1 MRQTRGTILTLE
13 RYSKIVEVLSCR
25 QPDLAVVT
33 DSVYKGKNL
42 SAIIR
47 TCDAVGVMDLYSV
60 SQNDFF
66 GANRGTSV
74 GAHKWVNTQ
83 LCKTISQPL
92 EALKST
98 GHQIVAAEVTT
109 TSKDYRQVD
118 YTKPTVLVLGAEL
131 EGISDEAQP
140 FVDHSITIP
149 MMGMVESYNVS
160 VAAAI
165 ILSEARRQREDAGY
179 YATRR
184 LSDEVYSKLLFEWM
198 QPVLAQ
204 YCQKHQLDYPELD
217 EEGDVA
223 DPQWHQQAMG
233 N

>member
-1 MRQTRGTILTLE
+1 MTTA
-13 RYSKIVEVLSCR
+13 RYSKIIEVLNQR

-33 DSVYKGKNL
+33 DSVHKGKNL

-47 TCDAVGVMDLYSV
+47 TCDAVGVLDLYSV
-60 SQNDFF
+60 SENDFF
-66 GANRGTSV
+66 GAHTGTTV
-74 GAHKWVNTQ
+74 GAHKWLNIS
-83 LCKTISQPL
+83 LCKTISEPL
-92 EALKST
+92 EKLKNS
-98 GHQIVAAEVTT
+98 GHQIVAAEVAA

-118 YTKPTVLVLGAEL
+118 YIQPTVLVLGAEL

-140 FVDHSITIP
+140 YIDYSITVP

-179 YATRR
+179 YIARR
-184 LSDEVYSKLLFEWM
+184 LDDQIYNKLLFEWM

-223 DPQWHQQAMG
+223 DPNWHQQAMG
-233 N
+233 S

>member
-1 MRQTRGTILTLE
+1 LTLE
-13 RYSKIVEVLSCR
+13 RYSKIVEVLSYR
-25 QPDLAVVT
+25 QPDLAVIT

-98 GHQIVAAEVTT
+98 GHQIVAAEVTA

-140 FVDHSITIP
+140 YIDHSITIP

-179 YATRR
+179 YAARR
-184 LSDEVYSKLLFEWM
+184 LSDEVYSKLLFEWK
-198 QPVLAQ
+198 QPVLAA

-217 EEGDVA
+217 DEGDVA
-223 DPQWHQQAMG
+223 DPKWHQQAMG

>member
-1 MRQTRGTILTLE
+1 LTLE
-13 RYSKIVEVLSCR
+13 RYSKIVEVLSYR

-92 EALKST
+92 EALKNS
-98 GHQIVAAEVTT
+98 GHQIVAAEVTA

-140 FVDHSITIP
+140 YIDHSITIP

-165 ILSEARRQREDAGY
+165 ILSEARRQREDAGC
-179 YATRR
+179 YAARR
-184 LSDEVYSKLLFEWM
+184 LSDEVYNKLLFEWM
-198 QPVLAQ
+198 QPVLAT
-204 YCQKHQLDYPELD
+204 YCQKHQLAYPELD

-223 DPQWHQQAMG
+223 DPKWHQQAMG

>member
-33 DSVYKGKNL
+33 DSVYKAKNL

-98 GHQIVAAEVTT
+98 GHQIVAAEVTA

-184 LSDEVYSKLLFEWM
+184 LSDAVYSKLLFEWM

>member
-1 MRQTRGTILTLE
+1 MTLE
-13 RYSKIVEVLSCR
+13 RYSKIVEVLSYR

-66 GANRGTSV
+66 GANKGTSV

-98 GHQIVAAEVTT
+98 GHQIIAAEVTA

-118 YTKPTVLVLGAEL
+118 YTKPTALVLGAEL

-140 FVDHSITIP
+140 YIDHSITIP

-179 YATRR
+179 YSARR
-184 LSDEVYSKLLFEWM
+184 LSDEVYNKLLFEWM
-198 QPVLAQ
+198 QPLLAN

-217 EEGDVA
+217 DEGDVA
-223 DPQWHQQAMG
+223 VPKWHQQVMG
-233 N
+233 D

>member
-1 MRQTRGTILTLE
+1 
-13 RYSKIVEVLSCR
+13 
-25 QPDLAVVT
+25 
-33 DSVYKGKNL
+33 
-42 SAIIR
+42 
-47 TCDAVGVMDLYSV
+47 MDLYSV

-92 EALKST
+92 EALKSA
-98 GHQIVAAEVTT
+98 GHQVVAAEVTA
-109 TSKDYRQVD
+109 TSKDYREVD

-131 EGISDEAQP
+131 EGISDDAQP
-140 FVDHSITIP
+140 YIDHSITIP

-184 LSDEVYSKLLFEWM
+184 LNDQDYSKLLFEWM
-198 QPVLAQ
+198 QPVLAT
-204 YCQKHQLDYPELD
+204 YCQKHQLEYPVLD
-217 EEGDVA
+217 VEGDVA
-223 DPQWHQQAMG
+223 DPKWHQQAMG

>member
-1 MRQTRGTILTLE
+1 MTLE
-13 RYSKIVEVLSCR
+13 RYSKIVEVLSYR
-25 QPDLAVVT
+25 QPDLAVIT

-92 EALKST
+92 EALKNS
-98 GHQIVAAEVTT
+98 GHQIVAAEVTA

-118 YTKPTVLVLGAEL
+118 YTKPTALVLGAEL

-140 FVDHSITIP
+140 YIDHSITIP

-179 YATRR
+179 YGARR
-184 LSDEVYSKLLFEWM
+184 LSDEVYSRLLFEWM
-198 QPVLAQ
+198 QPVMAT

-223 DPQWHQQAMG
+223 DPKWHQQAMG

>member
-1 MRQTRGTILTLE
+1 MTTA
-13 RYSKIVEVLSCR
+13 RYSKIIEVLNQR

-33 DSVYKGKNL
+33 DSVLKGQNL

-47 TCDAVGVMDLYSV
+47 TCDAVGVMNLYSV

-66 GANRGTSV
+66 GAHTGTTV
-74 GAHKWVNTQ
+74 GAHKWVKTS
-83 LCKTISQPL
+83 LRKTISEPL
-92 EALKST
+92 VDFKKA
-98 GHQIVAAEVTT
+98 GYQIVAAEVTA

-118 YTKPTVLVLGAEL
+118 FTKPTVLVLGAEL

-140 FVDHSITIP
+140 YIDHSITIP

-179 YATRR
+179 YAARR

-198 QPVLAQ
+198 QPVLAT

-223 DPQWHQQAMG
+223 DPKWHQQAMG

>member
-1 MRQTRGTILTLE
+1 MTLE
-13 RYSKIVEVLSCR
+13 RYSKIVEVLSYR
-25 QPDLAVVT
+25 QPDLAVIT

-92 EALKST
+92 EALKNS
-98 GHQIVAAEVTT
+98 GHQIVAAEVTA

-118 YTKPTVLVLGAEL
+118 YTQPTVLVLGAEL

-140 FVDHSITIP
+140 YIDHSITIP

-184 LSDEVYSKLLFEWM
+184 LSDEVYSKLFFEWM

-217 EEGDVA
+217 EDGDIA
-223 DPQWHQQAMG
+223 DPNWHQQVMG
-233 N
+233 S